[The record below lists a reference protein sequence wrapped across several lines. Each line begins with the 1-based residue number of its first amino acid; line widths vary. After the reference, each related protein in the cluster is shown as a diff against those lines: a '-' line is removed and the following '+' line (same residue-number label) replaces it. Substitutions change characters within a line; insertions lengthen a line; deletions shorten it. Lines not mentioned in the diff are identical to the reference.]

1 MKSLKNIFFILC
13 SFSMLCLTAQ
23 ENDPGWLWAER
34 GGSASGFN
42 YSGPLYDYHEERIID
57 LAVDSENNYYYL
69 AAVAGYNFTIGN
81 IQFDT
86 YNDSA
91 SSGDILLFSTDE
103 EGYYRWSKIMGG
115 GGDDNGIS
123 INTDNEDNIYVSG
136 SAFTLPNHTP
146 FHFDNDTIK
155 EPGSFFDPGPHNK
168 AAFIIKYD
176 SAGEYQWLVM
186 PGDDEAYLSAE
197 YGYGNAYV
205 VKSIIDENDILHNL
219 IWFKSGNH
227 FDGELIVE
235 EGDYVAAIVKY
246 DSSGNLIDFFT
257 LEMTPLALFYN
268 YQLAYDAN
276 LDRYY
281 IADTRRALNDN
292 ILGIGDYGSDHSGF
306 YLAAIDNQG
315 NVLWFHQN
323 ETSSLYAAGDLQLD
337 SQGNIYF
344 SGRFQSDSAEDS
356 FAGYV
361 FEMGNNYT
369 IQNPFLIKLDSDG
382 NLIWGTNALLYSPY
396 PGNSIVI
403 DGNDI
408 YVGFGSLNNTWGGIE
423 IPHPPGTGLTPDIA
437 IMRFNAQTGE
447 AQELIYDQPA
457 MSHDAITKMALDQN
471 GDLVVGGY
479 FGSDLFYGTDLHLHN
494 NGADSDFFIAKYQT
508 EKTVDPCPTPTAI
521 VIEELAAE
529 SVQLSWTPGADEN
542 QWEVVYGT
550 PGFDPETAE
559 NVLIVNIPEAT
570 LENLAP
576 ETDYIVYVRAICEEE
591 NHSDWSA
598 SVSFTTKELSTENQ
612 QMKNLSIYPNPTTG
626 VLNISGEINLKSYQL
641 YDLQGRLIQ
650 AAELTQPQ
658 IDLSKIERGLYFLQ
672 IENQQ
677 GIVKNLKVVKK

>member
-1 MKSLKNIFFILC
+1 MKNFIYIFIAFVLFTPKI
-13 SFSMLCLTAQ
+13 TAQ
-23 ENDPGWLWAER
+23 ENDQGWLWAER
-34 GGSASGFN
+34 GGSASGFI
-42 YSGPLYDYHEERIID
+42 YSGPLYDHYEERIID
-57 LAVDSENNYYYL
+57 LAVDKENNYYYL
-69 AAVAGYNFTIGN
+69 AQVAGYNFTIGD

-91 SSGDILLFSTDE
+91 SSGDILVFSTDE
-103 EGYYRWSKIMGG
+103 EGNYRWSKTIGG
-115 GGDDNGIS
+115 GGADHPIS
-123 INTDNEDNIYVSG
+123 INIDDINNIYVSG
-136 SAFTLPNHTP
+136 NIRNLEGYNVPV
-146 FHFDNDTIK
+146 HFDNDTIMS
-155 EPGSFFDPGPHNK
+155 PGSFSDPGPHNK

-186 PGDDEAYLSAE
+186 PGGDESYILPE
-197 YGYGNAYV
+197 YGNANI

-219 IWFKSGNH
+219 IWFKPGNH

-257 LEMTPLALFYN
+257 LEMTPFTLWYN
-268 YQLAYDAN
+268 YQLAYDVN

-292 ILGIGDYGSDHSGF
+292 ILGIGEYGSEDNGF

-315 NVLWFHQN
+315 ELLWFHQN
-323 ETSSLYAAGDLQLD
+323 EKLHIYGVGDLQLD
-337 SQGNIYF
+337 EAGNIYISGKF
-344 SGRFQSDSAEDS
+344 SGGDDG
-356 FAGYV
+356 FAGFD
-361 FEMGNNYT
+361 FEAEGT
-369 IQNPFLIKLDSDG
+369 GSGTKGPFLVKLDPDG

-408 YVGFGSLNNTWGGIE
+408 YVGFGSLNNIWGGIE

-508 EKTVDPCPTPTAI
+508 EKTVNPCPTPTAI
-521 VIEELAAE
+521 VIEEIAAE
-529 SVQLSWTPGADEN
+529 SVQLSWTPSADEN
-542 QWEVVYGT
+542 QWEVAYGM

-598 SVSFTTKELSTENQ
+598 SVSFTTKELSVENQ

-658 IDLSKIERGLYFLQ
+658 IDLSKIEKGLYFLQ